1 MPTSTDSLIALLIG
15 GALLFFGGR
24 YYWLVAGGVGFLF
37 GTNLGSAP
45 DGGVVTGSAIA
56 MGFLF
61 GFIAAVASVFIT
73 KFALS
78 ISGFIMGG
86 ILMVRFIEAIGWDL
100 GSTFA
105 AFLIGGILGF
115 LLVIISQEWAL
126 IFLSVITGAAI
137 VVNQLVADAANAQF
151 VYILLVLV
159 GFTFQLFMMRRNS

>member
-56 MGFLF
+56 MGVLF

-86 ILMVRFIEAIGWDL
+86 ILMVRLIEAIGWDL

-159 GFTFQLFMMRRNS
+159 GFMFQLFMMRRSS

>member
-1 MPTSTDSLIALLIG
+1 MSSSTDSLIALLVG
-15 GALLFFGGR
+15 GALLFFGSR

-45 DGGVVTGSAIA
+45 DGGVITGSALA
-56 MGFLF
+56 MGILF

-78 ISGFIMGG
+78 ISGFVMGG
-86 ILMVRFIEAIGWDL
+86 ILMVRFMEALGWDL

-105 AFLIGGILGF
+105 AFLIGGILG
-115 LLVIISQEWAL
+115 LVLVIVSQEWAL

-137 VVNQLVADAANAQF
+137 IVNVLVLDPASAQF
-151 VYILLVLV
+151 VYIVLV
-159 GFTFQLFMMRRNS
+159 ILGFTVQLFLNRRKS